1 MTPLPLP
8 LNDLFKLAP
17 GPVPA
22 LVFVRVLLAVG
33 VPMIGFTLAGQPLA
47 AVAAGATAMFVTLCD
62 VGRSTRSRAAMMGLG
77 IAAILLGGVVGDKF
91 GGGTGVDEALVIASA
106 FVAAWVSNSQPGLAV
121 VARYGAVATAA
132 GVGMQIGSPLAAGA
146 IVAGGLW
153 SLSVGLM
160 VGWLAGLPADQAN
173 MDWRAGLRR
182 ALAGADAGPRF
193 AIVVALTA
201 ALALFAATHL
211 GVTRAYWAT
220 LTVILLMRREG
231 MVSLKLTLQYLAGTL
246 LGIPLA
252 ALLWHAAGGT
262 QWLIAL
268 LATLAAAAS
277 RLGMALNPA
286 LGFACMTT
294 FMVLAVDLLR
304 LFSGGPTTLVLERL
318 YDVAL
323 GGALAVVGTI
333 VAGSWHRRALR
344 EPPAG

>member
-1 MTPLPLP
+1 MAPQLH
-8 LNDLFKLAP
+8 DVFKLAP

-22 LVFVRVLLAVG
+22 LMFVRVLLAVG
-33 VPMIGFTLAGQPLA
+33 APLVGFTLAGQPLA
-47 AVAAGATAMFVTLCD
+47 AVAAGATAVFVTLCD
-62 VGRSTRSRAAMMGLG
+62 VGSTTRSRAAMMLLG
-77 IAAILLGGVVGDKF
+77 STAILLGGVAGDKF
-91 GGGTGVDEALVIASA
+91 GGTTGVDEVLVVASA

-132 GVGMQIGSPLAAGA
+132 GVGMQVSDPLAAGA
-146 IVAGGLW
+146 VVAGGLW
-153 SLSVGLM
+153 SLTVGLL
-160 VGWLAGLPADQAN
+160 VGHLAGLPAEQAN

-201 ALALFAATHL
+201 ALALLAATHL

-220 LTVILLMRREG
+220 LTVILVMRREG

-252 ALLWHAAGGT
+252 TLLWHAAGGT

-268 LATLAAAAS
+268 LATLSAASS
-277 RLGMALNPA
+277 RLGMVLNPA
-286 LGFACMTT
+286 LGFACMTI
-294 FMVLAVDLLR
+294 FMVLAVDLLSV
-304 LFSGGPTTLVLERL
+304 FSQGPVTLVLGRL

-323 GGALAVVGTI
+323 GGALAIAGTI

-344 EPPAG
+344 QTEAG

>member
-1 MTPLPLP
+1 MTPPP
-8 LNDLFKLAP
+8 LNEVFKLAP
-17 GPVPA
+17 GPVPV
-22 LVFVRVLLAVG
+22 LMFVRVAVAVG
-33 VPMIGFTLAGQPLA
+33 VPMIGFTLAGQPLS
-47 AVAAGATAMFVTLCD
+47 AVASGATAMFVTLCD
-62 VGRSTRSRAAMMGLG
+62 VGRSTPSRAGMM
-77 IAAILLGGVVGDKF
+77 LLGATAIALGGMAGDKF
-91 GGGTGVDEALVIASA
+91 GGSTGIDEVLVIASA

-132 GVGMQIGSPLAAGA
+132 GGGMQITNPLAAGA
-146 IVAGGLW
+146 LVAGGLW
-153 SLSVGLM
+153 SLGVGLM
-160 VGWLAGLPADQAN
+160 VGWLAGLPAAQAN

-211 GVTRAYWAT
+211 GVTRAYWAA
-220 LTVILLMRREG
+220 LTVIMVMRREG

-246 LGIPLA
+246 IGIPLA
-252 ALLWHAAGGT
+252 TLLWHAAGGT

-268 LATLAAAAS
+268 LATLAAASS

-304 LFSGGPTTLVLERL
+304 VFSAGPAQLVLGRL

-323 GGALAVVGTI
+323 GGTLAVVGTLI
-333 VAGSWHRRALR
+333 AGAWHRSAQRDPQTR
-344 EPPAG
+344 